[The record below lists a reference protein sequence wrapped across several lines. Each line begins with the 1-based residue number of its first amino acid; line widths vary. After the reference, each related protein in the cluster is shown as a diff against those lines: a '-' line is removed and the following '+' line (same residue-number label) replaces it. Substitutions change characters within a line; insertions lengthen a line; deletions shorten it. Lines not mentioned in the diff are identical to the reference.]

1 MHWHV
6 GSTSAERVGQE
17 EVGGITPLGAVHGAV
32 HMVAAKL
39 GCQKAMVGTGWAIS
53 SSVCMEGLE
62 NTTFIF

>member
-1 MHWHV
+1 MVFVHWHV

-17 EVGGITPLGAVHGAV
+17 EVGGITPLAAV

-39 GCQKAMVGTGWAIS
+39 GCQKAMVGTGWS
-53 SSVCMEGLE
+53 TSCSVCMEGLE

>member
-6 GSTSAERVGQE
+6 GSTSAERIEQE

-39 GCQKAMVGTGWAIS
+39 EAIVRTGWATS
-53 SSVCMEGLE
+53 CSVCMEGLE